1 MKVAAYSGTR
11 NVYYKMIPA
20 IKSLLMNSHVDQIY
34 LLIEDDIFPYELPD
48 KVQCI
53 NISNQQWFKK
63 ETCMNWYDGWGGYMV
78 LIRSVYSKIFPEL
91 DKILSLDID
100 TIVTEN
106 IDELWDIDISN
117 YYIAGVRDTPEFN
130 KNGLYINGG
139 VLLCNLKKIREDK
152 MDEKMI
158 FRLNHYREEYAE
170 QDTLNKVYKNHI
182 LELPTEYNSHPLFMN
197 YNPNKRKIYHY
208 AGIRNYFFVEPI
220 VRYYL
225 NLKWEEIL

>member
-1 MKVAAYSGTR
+1 
-11 NVYYKMIPA
+11 
-20 IKSLLMNSHVDQIY
+20 
-34 LLIEDDIFPYELPD
+34 
-48 KVQCI
+48 
-53 NISNQQWFKK
+53 
-63 ETCMNWYDGWGGYMV
+63 MNWYDGWGGYMV

-130 KNGLYINGG
+130 KNGLYVNGG

-170 QDTLNKVYKNHI
+170 
-182 LELPTEYNSHPLFMN
+182 
-197 YNPNKRKIYHY
+197 
-208 AGIRNYFFVEPI
+208 
-220 VRYYL
+220 
-225 NLKWEEIL
+225 